1 MNPCTNQY
9 RVLRRG
15 LTNFKWFAHRKSLET
30 TGLILP
36 MFFSLANSG
45 TEKPRPMSDNDNF
58 LGLANNKV
66 INIFFR
72 KVLKK
77 LKKVDKYTRDCTLVL
92 ISTVKLGYNEQ
103 ILK

>member
-1 MNPCTNQY
+1 MVRATE
-9 RVLRRG
+9 
-15 LTNFKWFAHRKSLET
+15 NFGNHCFNVTKVR
-30 TGLILP
+30 
-36 MFFSLANSG
+36 LAISG

-77 LKKVDKYTRDCTLVL
+77 LKKVDKYTRDCPLV
-92 ISTVKLGYNEQ
+92 
-103 ILK
+103 